1 VASIDDALALAIA
14 SADRVTE
21 AEYHF
26 TTGYYA
32 AHDGHLHES
41 AQHHLAA
48 AVALLHGARSVQ
60 R

>member
-26 TTGYYA
+26 TKGYYV

-41 AQHHLAA
+41 AQHLAA